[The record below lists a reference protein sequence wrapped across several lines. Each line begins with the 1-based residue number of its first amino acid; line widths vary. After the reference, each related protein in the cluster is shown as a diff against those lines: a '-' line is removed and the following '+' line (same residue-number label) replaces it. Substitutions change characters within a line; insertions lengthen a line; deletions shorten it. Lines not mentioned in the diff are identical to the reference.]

1 MKFIHSFLSDRLIK
15 VRVGNTLSQ
24 PFLQEE
30 EVPQGSVLSVTLFS
44 AAINNILKEVAPPVK
59 CSLFV
64 DDLAIYC
71 TSYDAASTCRYLQRS
86 INSITK
92 WADNNGFKFSSV
104 KSVAMHFTRS
114 RRVEE
119 IHTLTLKGDILP
131 YEKEVKFLGMILDAK
146 LTWSSH
152 IDALKLKVKTSM
164 NILKVVSGFSWG
176 ADKKFRLK
184 LYDWSKLDYGCQFYS
199 SACKTLLSQ
208 LDVVH
213 NMGLRLCSGAFK
225 TSPIESIYVDTE
237 HMPLDLR
244 REELGLCY
252 LMRIKSAPKSPSLQV
267 LKDDTSSQRFRGS
280 RTRSSKPFQVRLNE
294 DVADTNLKSQRIQK
308 VEHSEIP
315 PWLVLEVCVCD
326 KPVTK
331 KNLSEEE
338 VRSRFLEHDAVHLGQ
353 TKLYTDGSKSGNC
366 VGCAVIHEDTAYIS
380 KLPDY
385 ASVFTAELTAVA
397 TALDQVYNSSD

>member
-1 MKFIHSFLSDRLIK
+1 MVKFIHSFLSDELIK

-24 PFLQEE
+24 PFRQEE
-30 EVPQGSVLSVTLFS
+30 GVPQGSVLSVNLFS
-44 AAINNILKEVAPPVK
+44 VAINNILKEVAPPVK

-71 TSYDAASTCRYLQRS
+71 TGYDAASTCRYLQRS

-104 KSVAMHFTRS
+104 KSVVMRFTRS

-119 IHTLTLKGDILP
+119 ISTLTLKGDILA
-131 YEKEVKFLGMILDAK
+131 YEKEVRFLGMILDTK

-164 NILKVVSGFSWG
+164 NILKDVSGFSWG
-176 ADKKFRLK
+176 ADKKSLLK
-184 LYDWSKLDYGCQFYS
+184 LYDSLCRSKLDYGCQFYS

-225 TSPIESIYVDTE
+225 TSHIESIYVDTE

-244 REELGLCY
+244 REELGLHY
-252 LMRIKSAPKSPSLQV
+252 LMRIKSAPKNPSLQV

-280 RTRSSKPFQVRLNE
+280 GSSKPFQVRLNE
-294 DVADTNLKSQRIQK
+294 DL
-308 VEHSEIP
+308 
-315 PWLVLEVCVCD
+315 
-326 KPVTK
+326 
-331 KNLSEEE
+331 
-338 VRSRFLEHDAVHLGQ
+338 
-353 TKLYTDGSKSGNC
+353 
-366 VGCAVIHEDTAYIS
+366 
-380 KLPDY
+380 
-385 ASVFTAELTAVA
+385 
-397 TALDQVYNSSD
+397 

>member
-1 MKFIHSFLSDRLIK
+1 MLLLL
-15 VRVGNTLSQ
+15 NT
-24 PFLQEE
+24 
-30 EVPQGSVLSVTLFS
+30 
-44 AAINNILKEVAPPVK
+44 
-59 CSLFV
+59 LFV

-71 TSYDAASTCRYLQRS
+71 TGYDAASTCRYLQRY

-104 KSVAMHFTRS
+104 KSVAMRFTRS
-114 RRVEE
+114 QHVEE
-119 IHTLTLKGDILP
+119 IPTLTLKRDILP

-152 IDALKLKVKTSM
+152 IDALRLKVKTSM
-164 NILKVVSGFSWG
+164 NILKVVFRFSWG
-176 ADKKFRLK
+176 ADKKSLLK
-184 LYDWSKLDYGCQFYS
+184 LYDLLCRSKLDYGCQFYS

-225 TSPIESIYVDTE
+225 TSAIDSIYVDTE

-244 REELGLCY
+244 KEELGLCY
-252 LMRIKSAPKSPSLQV
+252 LMRIKSAPKNPSLQV
-267 LKDDTSSQRFRGS
+267 LKDDTSSQRFQRS
-280 RTRSSKPFQVRLNE
+280 RSSKPFQVQLNE

-308 VEHSEIP
+308 VKHSEIP
-315 PWLVLEVCVCD
+315 PWLVPEVCVCD

-338 VRSRFLEHDAVHLGQ
+338 VRSRFLEHDAVYFSQ
-353 TKLYTDGSKSGNC
+353 TKLYMDGCKSGNG
-366 VGCAVIHEDTAYIS
+366 VGCAVIHEDTAYVS
-380 KLPDY
+380 KLPYY
-385 ASVFTAELTAVA
+385 ASVFMAELTAVA